1 MHNIQNNKALNEPK
15 YIDEDIIQQIIR
27 DTDASV
33 MPELIQFYIIESK
46 ERVGIISKAEK
57 EKDFQTLEFETHT
70 LGSSALTLGN
80 IALSAISREIELHC
94 MQQQFDEALEKSALL
109 PDIASKSFS
118 ALETR
123 NAQGFTK

>member
-1 MHNIQNNKALNEPK
+1 
-15 YIDEDIIQQIIR
+15 
-27 DTDASV
+27 